1 MKKDYTKAA
10 TWILIGIIT
19 LSIWGLLANWLLGV
33 L

>member
-1 MKKDYTKAA
+1 MKKDYTKIT

-19 LSIWGLLANWLLGV
+19 LILWGSLANWLLGV

>member
-1 MKKDYTKAA
+1 MKKNYTKLT

-19 LSIWGLLANWLLGV
+19 LILWGSLANWLLGI